1 MGDSVKVAVRVRPF
15 NNRERQEGADLCVS
29 MVGKMTKIW
38 NKEQGI
44 EKEFNFD
51 YSYWS
56 HDGSVEDPATG
67 LLRKASPSS
76 PYADQQT
83 VFNDLGV
90 EVLNNAW
97 NGYHVCLF
105 AYGQTGSGKSYSIV
119 GYGANKGII
128 PITCEE
134 IFTRIRQPQPKKVD
148 FQVEVSMLE
157 IYNEQ
162 VQDLLV
168 PPSSREKG
176 GLKVRENPKTGVY
189 VEGLK
194 KVIVT
199 SYADISNWLDKGN
212 EHRTVG
218 ATQMNATSSR
228 AHTVLTISFSQ
239 VFYDDSTGKPL
250 NRKQSDIN
258 LVDLAGSERAGK
270 TGATGD
276 RLAEGSNINKS
287 LSCLG
292 KVITALAK
300 KSTAAGK
307 GEVVPYRESKL
318 TRILQNALGG
328 NSKTTMI
335 AAISPATFNF
345 DETLSTLRYAD
356 QVKAIKNQAVVN
368 ETPQERLIRELKE
381 ENERLKA
388 LVEGKGGNMGGGGGG
403 GGVNDETLADYQSQI
418 EMLRR
423 AKEQAEMTFQQR
435 LEDMEKHKGST
446 VVKQEVKGP
455 HLTNLNE
462 DSQLNGQI
470 KHKIT
475 SEEQVIGKAGSSAI
489 MINGLGV
496 GVEHCKISAEGG
508 RFFLTPLD
516 KSLKTMVNGQ
526 LINGKVEIHN
536 QDRIRFGNHVFFS
549 FIDPDQPQ
557 NDELNFEYAVKES
570 NETEMKSMIGEKEA
584 EIRKKEE
591 EMQKKMQEEIQK
603 AYQKMNVEKQEL
615 EKLLNSKVKED
626 EASKHALAER
636 EKEFMAKQKHMEE
649 ELKLKEQEL
658 REKEKERVQRGR
670 VEQMISNALQL
681 TNEANERATV
691 LGKPMRFRPEF
702 YREANPDGTMSK
714 DSVKMRLRL
723 QHPQLGDSKL
733 YWNLPRLE
741 ERIPDMADMCE
752 QYFSGTPIENINIGY
767 DPFSINPDEIEDLM
781 DDGGYLGMVNIISE
795 SLWYLLPVEEA
806 DQPIYGGNGNQIGNL
821 KVGIEMSLAGEDLDD
836 AGYESMEEIEGK
848 ELVLDFS
855 IKQASGL
862 PSDLCKD
869 VFCVY
874 SINSL
879 GREVFR
885 TIKASGTTP
894 VFNFNQKHKFI
905 VTRYVSSELK
915 RSTISINVYGNKAEH
930 LKIEEVNKIRKALGA
945 APAPLKPKPVEE
957 VKSQPKVEE
966 VKNVPKTQEKPSMS
980 LAAKEEYKS
989 SPSPLSQSILD
1000 GSIDKKQPTGKTAV
1014 VAPSN
1019 QNAESGIA
1027 VVSVEKTEAD
1037 RIRELESKEAEA
1049 KSSKKSGC
1057 CELF

>member
-15 NNRERQEGADLCVS
+15 NNRERQEGAELCVQ
-29 MVGKMTKIW
+29 MIGKTTKIW

-56 HDGSVEDPATG
+56 HDGSIEDPATG

-134 IFTRIRQPQPKKVD
+134 IFTRIKQPQPKKVD

-168 PPSSREKG
+168 PPANREKG

-194 KVIVT
+194 KVVVT
-199 SYADISNWLDKGN
+199 SYADISSWLDKGN

-345 DETLSTLRYAD
+345 EETLSTLRYAD
-356 QVKAIKNQAVVN
+356 QVKSIKNQAVVN

-388 LVEGKGGNMGGGGGG
+388 LVEGKGGNIGGG

-435 LEDMEKHKGST
+435 LEDMEKHKSSA
-446 VVKQEVKGP
+446 VVKKEVKGP

-462 DSQLNGQI
+462 DPQLNGQI
-470 KHKIT
+470 KHRIT
-475 SEEQVIGKAGSSAI
+475 EEDQVIGKGGSSAI

-496 GVEHCKISAEGG
+496 GSEHCKISASGG
-508 RFFLTPLD
+508 KFYLTPLD
-516 KSLKTMVNGQ
+516 PSLKTMVNGE
-526 LINGKVEIHN
+526 LITGKVEVKN

-557 NDELNFEYAVKES
+557 NDELNFEYAVKEA

-584 EIRKKEE
+584 EIRRKEE

-603 AYQKMNVEKQEL
+603 AYQKMNEEKAVL
-615 EKLLNSKVKED
+615 EKLLNSKAKED
-626 EASKHALAER
+626 EESKQAIAAR
-636 EKEFMAKQKHMEE
+636 EKELLAKQKKMEE
-649 ELKLKEQEL
+649 ELQQKEQEL

-670 VEQMISNALQL
+670 IEQMISNALQL
-681 TNEANERATV
+681 TNEANERAAV

-702 YREANPDGTMSK
+702 YREANPDGTMNK

-723 QHPQLGDSKL
+723 QHPQIGDSKL

-767 DPFSINPDEIEDLM
+767 DPFSINPDEIPDLM

-795 SLWYLLPVEEA
+795 SLWYLLPIEEA
-806 DQPIYGGNGNQIGNL
+806 DNPIYGGNGSEIGKL
-821 KVGIEMSLAGEDLDD
+821 KVSIDLSLTGEDLEEG
-836 AGYESMEEIEGK
+836 GYESMEEIEGK
-848 ELVLDFS
+848 ELVFDFS

-862 PSDLCKD
+862 PSDLSKD

-874 SINSL
+874 CLNTL

-885 TIKASGTTP
+885 TVKVSGTSP

-905 VTRYVSSELK
+905 VTRYVANEIK
-915 RSTISINVYGNKAEH
+915 RGTISINVYGNKAEH
-930 LKIEEVNKIRKALGA
+930 LKIEEINKIRKALGA
-945 APAPLKPKPVEE
+945 PLIAAKPKPVEE
-957 VKSQPKVEE
+957 VKAQPKVEE
-966 VKNVPKTQEKPSMS
+966 KHSKAQEKSVKS
-980 LAAKEEYKS
+980 AQSKEEYKA

-1000 GSIDKKQPTGKTAV
+1000 GSIDKRQAGGNSAV
-1014 VAPSN
+1014 IVPSS
-1019 QNAESGIA
+1019 QNGASNAG
-1027 VVSVEKTEAD
+1027 VVTVEKSEAD
-1037 RIRELESKEAEA
+1037 RIRELELKLKDAESKQG
-1049 KSSKKSGC
+1049 KKSGC
-1057 CELF
+1057 CEVF